1 MISINEICQVKQK
14 VSLELRP
21 IEYLEKALVP

>member
-1 MISINEICQVKQK
+1 MISINEICQVAQK

>member
-1 MISINEICQVKQK
+1 MISINEICQVTQK
-14 VSLELRP
+14 VSLELLP

>member
-1 MISINEICQVKQK
+1 MININEICQVTQN